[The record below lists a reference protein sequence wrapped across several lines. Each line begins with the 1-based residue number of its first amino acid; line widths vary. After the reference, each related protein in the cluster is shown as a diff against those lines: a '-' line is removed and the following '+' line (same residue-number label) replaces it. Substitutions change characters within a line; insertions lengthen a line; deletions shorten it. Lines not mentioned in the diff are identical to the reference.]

1 MKDLFFKS
9 EERIK
14 KEINARLQA
23 YRFYFVIF
31 PKRLNLSPAII
42 YLINKGLTLKKEK
55 RII

>member
-1 MKDLFFKS
+1 MIDIFFKS
-9 EERIK
+9 EEKIK
-14 KEINARLQA
+14 KKINARLRA